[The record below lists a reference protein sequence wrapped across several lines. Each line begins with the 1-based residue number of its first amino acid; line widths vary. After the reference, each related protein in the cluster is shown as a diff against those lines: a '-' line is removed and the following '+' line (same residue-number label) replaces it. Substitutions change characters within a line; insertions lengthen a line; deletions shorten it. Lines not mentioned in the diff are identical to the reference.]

1 MRNAPMSSDNG
12 PRRSARSTPSK
23 YRKASEADTF
33 TATPAAAGVG
43 GEDADTVEA
52 SKLLLLAGALL
63 LGGTAGLLTLE
74 PSVTGK
80 PVDAL
85 YMTVATLTTIG
96 YGDLVPTTLESKAFV
111 VAMAICGLGLFGALL
126 DTAAA
131 WQQRVPLGPVGA
143 LAAVVGLGGAAFHL
157 MEGWTLS
164 DSLYFS
170 VITST
175 SIGYGDHDAFASD
188 LGKLLLVAYAL
199 LSVGAM
205 ATVVNSLGD
214 LVVARSPL
222 PGGVVSLGAALI
234 ALGAGGLLALVSA
247 VAA

>member
-1 MRNAPMSSDNG
+1 
-12 PRRSARSTPSK
+12 
-23 YRKASEADTF
+23 
-33 TATPAAAGVG
+33 
-43 GEDADTVEA
+43 
-52 SKLLLLAGALL
+52 
-63 LGGTAGLLTLE
+63 
-74 PSVTGK
+74 
-80 PVDAL
+80 
-85 YMTVATLTTIG
+85 
-96 YGDLVPTTLESKAFV
+96 
-111 VAMAICGLGLFGALL
+111 
-126 DTAAA
+126 
-131 WQQRVPLGPVGA
+131 
-143 LAAVVGLGGAAFHL
+143 

-175 SIGYGDHDAFASD
+175 SIGYGDHDAFAGD